1 MSDTDRYI
9 SAMTQAKV
17 LLNKGIISQ
26 KEYADFDTI
35 MANWIKKKVVINI
48 LTSCACR
55 AIISVLIGGEQ
66 IADNFEIYHSTAR
79 SRMYLSF

>member
-17 LLNKGIISQ
+17 LLNKGIISK

-35 MANWIKKKVVINI
+35 MANWIKK
-48 LTSCACR
+48 
-55 AIISVLIGGEQ
+55 
-66 IADNFEIYHSTAR
+66 
-79 SRMYLSF
+79 